1 MQLPAQARR
10 ASFDPSTGSGMVF
23 AARRRM
29 PLDREA
35 LDLLGVAQKLRNEFG
50 SGPFTSGLLE
60 GKTRMRD
67 RLVESMRC
75 SELEAEQ
82 LLDTLL
88 ARRFLRFESPSGSSA
103 EGAWIFAAEVDGAPS
118 P

>member
-1 MQLPAQARR
+1 
-10 ASFDPSTGSGMVF
+10 
-23 AARRRM
+23 M

-35 LDLLGVAQKLRNEFG
+35 IDLLGVARKLRNDLG
-50 SGPFTSGLLE
+50 SESFTSGLLE

-82 LLDTLL
+82 LVDTLL
-88 ARRFLRFESPSGSSA
+88 ARRFVRFESPGGSSA
-103 EGAWIFAAEVDGAPS
+103 EGAWKFAAEVG
-118 P
+118 